1 MQCIYIENHDIFPY
15 WICTYITKFMV
26 VIGGGG
32 VCLREIHVIQ
42 CMYKTAKDHFIDK
55 YLD

>member
-1 MQCIYIENHDIFPY
+1 MHIYNKVY
-15 WICTYITKFMV
+15 GGNW
-26 VIGGGG
+26 GGG

>member
-26 VIGGGG
+26 VIGGG